1 MAFDGSEGEFISL
14 SEGSDLTSEF
24 RSSYSTQPL
33 GYFFGR
39 EKLEELLAQE
49 NCEGIRIYF
58 GEKNRTLQLVLV
70 GADDNQYDLLDK
82 ILDSSRN
89 NARARYR
96 CRWCEGAHCSR
107 DHRPTFRSGS
117 SNGW

>member
-1 MAFDGSEGEFISL
+1 MAFDGSEGEFITL
-14 SEGSDLTSEF
+14 SEGSDMTSEF

-58 GEKNRTLQLVLV
+58 GEKNSTLQLVLV
-70 GADDNQYDLLDK
+70 GADDNQDDLLDK
-82 ILDSSRN
+82 ILDMGSKCPPYSSTAN
-89 NARARYR
+89 DLN
-96 CRWCEGAHCSR
+96 S
-107 DHRPTFRSGS
+107 
-117 SNGW
+117 